1 MAAPPTPEG
10 WKGMEGQSSKSSQ
23 GWTGCAAARARRR
36 EGRGGGGGWRERGLK
51 AQCSFLFRG
60 GAAATGDAMALSLEA
75 GEAKK
80 REIRPLF
87 RECQYVWWK
96 RRIGYL

>member
-36 EGRGGGGGWRERGLK
+36 GRGGWRERGLK